1 MVSLENLKKA
11 VAVAEDL
18 YKQVQ
23 DEYEKALRERMQDKV
38 KKILQLLETDNIELD
53 EIALDALK
61 LYQKE
66 KAKK

>member
-23 DEYEKALRERMQDKV
+23 DEYEKALRERMQNKV
-38 KKILQLLETDNIELD
+38 EEILQLLETNNIKLD

>member
-11 VAVAEDL
+11 VTVAEDL
-18 YKQVQ
+18 YRQVKE
-23 DEYEKALRERMQDKV
+23 EYEKALRERMQDKV
-38 KKILQLLETDNIELD
+38 EEILQLLETNNIELD
-53 EIALDALK
+53 EITLDALK